1 MQEVLDRGVE
11 IDRCHEGHGIYFDR
25 GEVERF
31 VGADP
36 GLDSRLLAA
45 ANRQATR
52 SDVACCGCARPM
64 LVFQSALVAA
74 HLCQYC
80 GGTWIDGQS
89 LPQVSSLLAAP
100 RAAGAALE
108 PRPQVGGG
116 RNHVGALGFT
126 GSEAGLGADIAVELA
141 AEGGWAAGEWLLD
154 GGAGDALEV
163 VADAGGSLLELVGEI
178 IGGILEGL

>member
-80 GGTWIDGQS
+80 GGTWIDGGV
-89 LPQVSSLLAAP
+89 PVKGRITHDDCGGEGYLAICFASGGEP
-100 RAAGAALE
+100 VDACEAL
-108 PRPQVGGG
+108 V
-116 RNHVGALGFT
+116 AC
-126 GSEAGLGADIAVELA
+126 
-141 AEGGWAAGEWLLD
+141 AE
-154 GGAGDALEV
+154 
-163 VADAGGSLLELVGEI
+163 
-178 IGGILEGL
+178 